1 MKKNIS
7 LLVATIE
14 NSVSIPRK
22 GSFKIYCSDAH
33 KYTNK
38 ILVDAKA
45 YDRPTRA
52 DLFVEKE
59 MKEYQPKQSNGIE
72 QLKQT
77 IKEKL
82 EKPPTLDY
90 QLTQLELRFSFLLLQ
105 EVQSALRFASRPDL
119 EKNRPKLIKL

>member
-1 MKKNIS
+1 
-7 LLVATIE
+7 
-14 NSVSIPRK
+14 
-22 GSFKIYCSDAH
+22 
-33 KYTNK
+33 
-38 ILVDAKA
+38 
-45 YDRPTRA
+45 
-52 DLFVEKE
+52 

-105 EVQSALRFASRPDL
+105 EVQSALRFASRSDL